1 MKLIKSLVPLCAM
14 LLPCA
19 LFAGTFEGKVTMTMT
34 SGKSKDGPQTIDYSI
49 KEGYMRMDMMT
60 AKGGAAFITD
70 FKNKQIIIL
79 IPQNNMYMVRSLP
92 DPSAN
97 PKPGAAGGP
106 PSAPTHPSDTTFTDT
121 HTSETIL
128 GYDCEKYEA
137 TNSKGVAY
145 IWATDRLG
153 MFGGLSMGG
162 GPGRH
167 SQEAPQE
174 WENVIKG
181 TGFFP
186 LRVVGIKDG
195 KEDFRLEVTAINKTS
210 LPDSLFMPPDG
221 WRKLDLGSMFGGAL
235 QGAFPGARSSD
246 GNN

>member
-19 LFAGTFEGKVTMTMT
+19 LFAGTFEGKVTMAMT
-34 SGKSKDGPQTIDYSI
+34 SGKSKDDTTTIDYSI
-49 KEGYMRMDMMT
+49 KEGYMRLDMT
-60 AKGGAAFITD
+60 GAKGGGAFITD

-79 IPQNNMYMVRSLP
+79 MPQNNMYMVRAMP
-92 DPSAN
+92 DPSTTA
-97 PKPGAAGGP
+97 KPGAAGGATSSTP
-106 PSAPTHPSDTTFTDT
+106 QSSDTSFRDT
-121 HTSETIL
+121 GIKETIL

-145 IWATDRLG
+145 IWATDQLG
-153 MFGGLSMGG
+153 TFGGLTMG

-167 SQEAPQE
+167 SAQVPQA

-195 KEDFRLEVTAINKTS
+195 KQDFRLEVTAISKAH

-221 WRKLDLGSMFGGAL
+221 WRKLDMGSLFGGAL
-235 QGAFPGARSSD
+235 QGVFPGGRSSD